1 MREILEFIVN
11 NSDSAFQQR
20 FARRLL
26 EKIRTGKVSITPG
39 QLRWIRQTYENL
51 R

>member
-1 MREILEFIVN
+1 MREILEFIIN
-11 NSDSAFQQR
+11 NSDSAFER
-20 FARRLL
+20 WFAVQLL
-26 EKIRTGKVSITPG
+26 KKFRSGRAVITPG